1 MISALHRVAESD
13 CEHIGQGL
21 LAQPANTLSS
31 LAYVLAGVLLLWRA
45 LAGRSGA
52 RIAPAVYAVTVIGVG
67 IGSAAFH
74 GPMPPWGRFA
84 HDLSIAAVLAFVI
97 GYDVALARGASAN
110 AGLAVFVGVTGAC
123 AVVLALSPD
132 AGNGLDAVL
141 VTGAVVAEIGATR
154 SAPGRA
160 TADGRLWIV
169 IVGVVAIGAL
179 LNALGRTD
187 APLCEPDSPVQLH
200 ALWHVLTAFVLWLY
214 GTAALGPREQARP
227 KIRA

>member
-1 MISALHRVAESD
+1 MGGSD
-13 CEHIGQGL
+13 CEQIGQGL

-31 LAYVLAGVLLLWRA
+31 LAYVLAGLLILGRA
-45 LAGRSGA
+45 AVARPGA
-52 RIAPAVYAVTVIGVG
+52 RVAPVVYALTVIGVG

-74 GPMPPWGRFA
+74 GPMPAWGRFG

-97 GYDVALARGASAN
+97 GYDVALARGASTN
-110 AGLAVFVGVTGAC
+110 TGLAMVVALTGAC
-123 AVVLALSPD
+123 ALVLALSPD
-132 AGNGLDAVL
+132 AGNALDAVL
-141 VTGAVVAEIGATR
+141 VVGAVVAEMGASR
-154 SAPGRA
+154 SAAGRA
-160 TADGRLWIV
+160 APDGRLWIL

-214 GTAALGPREQARP
+214 GTAVLGPREQARP

>member
-1 MISALHRVAESD
+1 VGGSD
-13 CEHIGQGL
+13 CERIGQGL

-31 LAYVLAGVLLLWRA
+31 LAYVLAGVLLLWRS

-52 RIAPAVYAVTVIGVG
+52 RMMPMVYAVTVIGVG

-74 GPMPPWGRFA
+74 GPMPAGARFA

-110 AGLAVFVGVTGAC
+110 AGLAMFVGITGAC
-123 AVVLALSPD
+123 AVVLAVAPD
-132 AGNGLDAVL
+132 AGNALDAVL
-141 VTGAVVAEIGATR
+141 VAGAVVAEIGASR
-154 SAPGRA
+154 SAAVRA

-169 IVGVVAIGAL
+169 IVGVVTIGAL
-179 LNALGRTD
+179 LNAVGRTD

-200 ALWHVLTAFVLWLY
+200 AVWHVLTAFVLWLY

>member
-1 MISALHRVAESD
+1 MGGSD

-21 LAQPANTLSS
+21 LAQPANALSS
-31 LAYVLAGVLLLWRA
+31 LAYVLAGVLLLRRA
-45 LAGRSGA
+45 LAGRPGA
-52 RIAPAVYAVTVIGVG
+52 RMTPVVYALAVIGVG

-74 GPMPPWGRFA
+74 GPMPAWGRFV

-110 AGLAVFVGVTGAC
+110 AGLAMFVGITGAC
-123 AVVLALSPD
+123 AVVLAVSPD
-132 AGNGLDAVL
+132 AGNTLDAVL
-141 VTGAVVAEIGATR
+141 VAGAVVAEIGASPST
-154 SAPGRA
+154 AGRA
-160 TADGRLWIV
+160 TADRRLWIV
-169 IVGVVAIGAL
+169 IVGVIAIGAL

-200 ALWHVLTAFVLWLY
+200 AVWHVLTAFVLWLY

>member
-1 MISALHRVAESD
+1 MGGSD

-31 LAYVLAGVLLLWRA
+31 LAYVLAGLLILGRA
-45 LAGRSGA
+45 AVARPGA
-52 RIAPAVYAVTVIGVG
+52 RVAPAVYAVTVVGVG

-74 GPMPPWGRFA
+74 GPMPAWGRFG
-84 HDLSIAAVLAFVI
+84 HNLSIAAVLAFVI

-110 AGLAVFVGVTGAC
+110 TGLAMFVAITGAC
-123 AVVLALSPD
+123 AIVLAVSPD
-132 AGNGLDAVL
+132 VSNALDAVL
-141 VTGAVVAEIGATR
+141 VIGAVVAEIGVSRTA
-154 SAPGRA
+154 AGRA
-160 TADGRLWIV
+160 TADGRLWIL
-169 IVGVVAIGAL
+169 IVGAVAIGAF

-187 APLCEPDSPVQLH
+187 APLCQPDSPVQLH

-214 GTAALGPREQARP
+214 GSAVLGPREQARP

>member
-1 MISALHRVAESD
+1 MGGSD

-31 LAYVLAGVLLLWRA
+31 LAYVLAGLLILGRA
-45 LAGRSGA
+45 AVARPGA

-74 GPMPPWGRFA
+74 GPMPAWGRFG

-97 GYDVALARGASAN
+97 GYEVAIARGASATR
-110 AGLAVFVGVTGAC
+110 GLVMFVAITGAC
-123 AVVLALSPD
+123 AV
-132 AGNGLDAVL
+132 LDAAL
-141 VTGAVVAEIGATR
+141 VTGAVVAEIGASR
-154 SAPGRA
+154 SATGRA
-160 TADGRLWIV
+160 TADGRPWIA
-169 IVGVVAIGAL
+169 IIGVVTIGAL

-187 APLCEPDSPVQLH
+187 APLCAPESPVQLH
-200 ALWHVLTAFVLWLY
+200 AVWHVLTAFVLWLY
-214 GTAALGPREQARP
+214 GTAALGPREQARR

>member
-1 MISALHRVAESD
+1 MGGSD
-13 CEHIGQGL
+13 CERIGQGL

-31 LAYVLAGVLLLWRA
+31 LAYVVAGVLLLRRS
-45 LAGRSGA
+45 LTGRSGV
-52 RIAPAVYAVTVIGVG
+52 RMMPMVYAVAVIGVG

-74 GPMPPWGRFA
+74 GPMPAWGRFA

-110 AGLAVFVGVTGAC
+110 AGLAMFVGITGSC
-123 AVVLALSPD
+123 AVVLAVAPD
-132 AGNGLDAVL
+132 AGNALDAVL
-141 VTGAVVAEIGATR
+141 IAGAVVAEIGASR
-154 SAPGRA
+154 SAAGRA

-169 IVGVVAIGAL
+169 IVGVVTIGAL
-179 LNALGRTD
+179 LNAAGRTD
-187 APLCEPDSPVQLH
+187 APLCEPGSPVQLH
-200 ALWHVLTAFVLWLY
+200 AVWHVLTAFVLWLY